1 MSLFNQDDHI
11 DRISDLPCNVIDD
24 ILADLGIKDL
34 VRTSILSKK
43 WRYMWTKAPR
53 LWFNHNFFH
62 EYEYLDDPCPIASQI
77 IMDVLMQHNGP
88 INNFSLFVP
97 YDCDFMITIESLN
110 RWIPF
115 LSRRDIKHLEFYDRG
130 RYLDQIPY
138 IVFSC
143 KELTYLSVSS
153 FNFSIPPDFCGF
165 KRLLEL
171 HLYHVTFDSVALESL
186 ISSCPLLEKLK
197 IDGCKGFE
205 YFDFSTP
212 TLQVLNLGFIQDMKS
227 ICLKKAKN
235 LFDLRISSSGDWV
248 SGLIKS
254 LPKKIQRLSITP
266 LSSNNKV

>member
-1 MSLFNQDDHI
+1 MTLSNQEDHI

-24 ILADLGIKDL
+24 ILADLDIKDL
-34 VRTSILSKK
+34 VRTSVLSKK

-53 LWFNHNFFH
+53 LWFNPNFFH
-62 EYEYLDDPCPIASQI
+62 EYEYLDHPCPIASKI

-88 INNFSLFVP
+88 IDNFSLVVP
-97 YDCDFMITIESLN
+97 YDCDFEITIESLD

-115 LSRRDIKHLEFYDRG
+115 LSRRDIKHLDFYDCG
-130 RYLDQIPY
+130 TYLGQIPY
-138 IVFSC
+138 SVFSC

-153 FNFSIPPDFCGF
+153 FNLSIPPDFRGF
-165 KRLLEL
+165 KRLLNL

-186 ISSCPLLEKLK
+186 ISSCPLLEKLE
-197 IDGCKGFE
+197 IDDCDGFE

-212 TLQVLNLGFIQDMKS
+212 TLQVLSLGFQQNMKS

-235 LFDLRISSSGDWV
+235 LFDLTIWSFKDWV

-254 LPKKIQRLSITP
+254 LPKKIQRLSISPFTTIQE
-266 LSSNNKV
+266 